1 MELIYSPLWELR
13 GGYDRMTH
21 MKLWYNLLYDLR
33 VVTAAPCGVALFFL
47 RSLILGPGRTGGTG
61 WD

>member
-1 MELIYSPLWELR
+1 MRVIYGVDLLASVGIE

-33 VVTAAPCGVALFFL
+33 VVVAAAPCGVALFF
-47 RSLILGPGRTGGTG
+47 GV
-61 WD
+61 